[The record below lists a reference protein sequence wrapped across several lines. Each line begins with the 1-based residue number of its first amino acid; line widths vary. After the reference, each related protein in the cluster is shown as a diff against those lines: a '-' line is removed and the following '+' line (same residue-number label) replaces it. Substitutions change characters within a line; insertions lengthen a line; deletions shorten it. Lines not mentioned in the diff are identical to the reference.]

1 MTTILLVVHFDTAE
15 FDELLAQIAKDD
27 ATKAE
32 AQKKRNQALIDKFSQ
47 LDSAEAERLEQ
58 SSRAQTGE
66 EGLRSLIEEAL
77 KKVEAQPENINALK
91 DLVSCGVIGTGRS

>member
-1 MTTILLVVHFDTAE
+1 MHFDTAE

-32 AQKKRNQALIDKFSQ
+32 AQKKLNQALIDKFSQ

-58 SSRAQTGE
+58 SGKFINLFLICELSIIKLNFNESRR
-66 EGLRSLIEEAL
+66 LNFS
-77 KKVEAQPENINALK
+77 
-91 DLVSCGVIGTGRS
+91 VST

>member
-1 MTTILLVVHFDTAE
+1 MHFDTAE

-32 AQKKRNQALIDKFSQ
+32 AQKKLNQALIGKFSQ

-58 SSRAQTGE
+58 SGKFIN
-66 EGLRSLIEEAL
+66 LFLIFEMLFLLLNLTLMNHA
-77 KKVEAQPENINALK
+77 
-91 DLVSCGVIGTGRS
+91 D